1 MVKKIDKK
9 IRLVCTI
16 GICLLFIAVTFSTA
30 IGTTKTA
37 QSNNNTTQEKDST
50 PLKSLAVFKLFNW
63 NFWSNPP
70 HIFTRNLGNV
80 GIGTNNPLA
89 KLDVFGNIAIN
100 GKEVINESGNWVGD
114 PSGLQGPPGPQGL
127 KGDKGDTGPQ
137 GPQGPQGQQ
146 GPQGEP
152 GPQGPQG
159 PPGSTLWGLN
169 GNNIYYNN
177 GSVGIGI
184 TSPLS
189 KFQVND
195 GAVLFTGGGSTP
207 VSGNG
212 TRLMW
217 IPSKGAVRAGTISG
231 DQPNQWDD
239 VNIGSDSV
247 AMGHNTKASGAYST
261 ATGGWT
267 TASGW
272 CSTAMGYLT
281 NASGEKSTA
290 MGEWTNANGIGST
303 AMGIITTSSGDGSTA
318 MGGFTVANGDYSTA
332 MGYSTI
338 AYGPSST
345 SLGKCISV
353 IGDSSIGIG
362 LSYKNTNWVV
372 NANHVMSIMGG
383 KVGIN
388 TTNPGTTLDVDGTVT
403 ADSFV
408 GGGSGLTNIPGRP
421 SIVYTG
427 NGFDSYANPN
437 IVDEQ
442 SEELT
447 PIIASNLEGFTY
459 LRCEIT
465 GSYADYTGDGDLCS
479 VEIKIQTKYP
489 GGNYQ
494 DSMPYKIL
502 IQNSGHPGELASS
515 TFVYYHVLSN
525 EEKTNG
531 IQLQIFS
538 RSSVVWGTAWF
549 QNFQTVITPV

>member
-1 MVKKIDKK
+1 
-9 IRLVCTI
+9 
-16 GICLLFIAVTFSTA
+16 
-30 IGTTKTA
+30 
-37 QSNNNTTQEKDST
+37 
-50 PLKSLAVFKLFNW
+50 
-63 NFWSNPP
+63 
-70 HIFTRNLGNV
+70 
-80 GIGTNNPLA
+80 
-89 KLDVFGNIAIN
+89 
-100 GKEVINESGNWVGD
+100 
-114 PSGLQGPPGPQGL
+114 
-127 KGDKGDTGPQ
+127 
-137 GPQGPQGQQ
+137 
-146 GPQGEP
+146 
-152 GPQGPQG
+152 
-159 PPGSTLWGLN
+159 
-169 GNNIYYNN
+169 
-177 GSVGIGI
+177 
-184 TSPLS
+184 
-189 KFQVND
+189 
-195 GAVLFTGGGSTP
+195 
-207 VSGNG
+207 
-212 TRLMW
+212 MW
-217 IPSKGAVRAGTISG
+217 IPSKGAFRAGQVNG
-231 DQPNQWDD
+231 NEWDD

-247 AMGHNTKASGAYST
+247 AMGHNTKANGAYST